1 MRQHRAILISGIILL
16 GLCTSCGSRG
26 AESTANAQA
35 QVNETATANSADA
48 NSADIVA
55 QSAQAPAANPPQD
68 FSPSATSRQSSRQ
81 DTNDSATQTDGATTS
96 VYGQSYTCETANY
109 VIELLNSGTQPSMVV
124 RRRNGSLVANSPAD
138 VLREKDDSLVFTSLR
153 GESTYYVTVNPSTN
167 TCNLQVVGPNG
178 STIVNESG
186 QLVSS
191 GGANDTDLDAYRL
204 GYQQGFQAGYESGFN
219 YRKYKYGYY
228 PDSAY
233 RSPSYK
239 EADYAKGYRDGF
251 YAGFHQG
258 YYSVVEGGMW

>member
-1 MRQHRAILISGIILL
+1 MRQHRAILISGVILL
-16 GLCTSCGSRG
+16 SLCTSCGSRG
-26 AESTANAQA
+26 TESTANAQ
-35 QVNETATANSADA
+35 VNEAAIAESAD
-48 NSADIVA
+48 SADIVS

-68 FSPSATSRQSSRQ
+68 FSPSATSRQS
-81 DTNDSATQTDGATTS
+81 NNYPAAQTGAATS

-109 VIELLNSGTQPSMVV
+109 RIEIISSGTQPSMVV
-124 RRRNGSLVANSPAD
+124 RRRNNSLVLNSPAD
-138 VLREKDDSLVFTSLR
+138 VLREKDNSLVFTSLR

-167 TCNLQVVGPNG
+167 TCNLRVVSPND

-186 QLVSS
+186 QLVPPD
-191 GGANDTDLDAYRL
+191 ATDDTDLDAYRL

-233 RSPSYK
+233 RSPSYG
-239 EADYAKGYRDGF
+239 EEDYARGYRDGF
-251 YAGFHQG
+251 NAGFHQG